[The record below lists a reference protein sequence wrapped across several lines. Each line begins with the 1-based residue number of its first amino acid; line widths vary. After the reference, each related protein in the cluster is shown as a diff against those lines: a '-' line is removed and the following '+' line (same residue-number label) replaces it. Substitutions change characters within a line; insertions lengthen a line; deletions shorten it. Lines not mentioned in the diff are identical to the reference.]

1 MPVGLYTRK
10 GKNGRKMY
18 FRDGKLISKKSY
30 TASRGRSLKRRPST
44 NRRRSTG
51 NPRRKN
57 NMARYRK
64 PAMPHPSVTGMGAGL
79 SIANYLNSGVS
90 VGAGSLTTGGV
101 IKDTIDGNVNL
112 AFTTFSKNAVDLVTS
127 KTGKSVLSS
136 AIVLA
141 TVGGIA
147 RKWFPNVRLG
157 GNKFYFK
164 I

>member
-51 NPRRKN
+51 NPKRRN

-79 SIANYLNSGVS
+79 SIANYLNTGVS
-90 VGAGSLTTGGV
+90 VGSGALTTGGV
-101 IKDTIDGNVNL
+101 IADAAKGNINL

-141 TVGGIA
+141 TAGGIA

-157 GNKFYFK
+157 GTKFYFK

>member
-51 NPRRKN
+51 NTRRKN

-79 SIANYLNSGVS
+79 SIANYLNQGTAVGSG
-90 VGAGSLTTGGV
+90 ALTTGGV
-101 IKDTIDGNVNL
+101 IADAVKGNINV
-112 AFTTFSKNAVDLVTS
+112 AFTTFSKNAVNLVTS

-141 TVGGIA
+141 TAGGIA
-147 RKWFPNVRLG
+147 RKWFPNIRLG
-157 GNKFYFK
+157 GTKFYFK

>member
-79 SIANYLNSGVS
+79 SIANYLNQGTAVGSG
-90 VGAGSLTTGGV
+90 AITTGGV
-101 IKDTIDGNVNL
+101 IADAVKGNINV

-141 TVGGIA
+141 TAGGIA

-157 GNKFYFK
+157 GTKFFFR

>member
-1 MPVGLYTRK
+1 
-10 GKNGRKMY
+10 
-18 FRDGKLISKKSY
+18 
-30 TASRGRSLKRRPST
+30 
-44 NRRRSTG
+44 
-51 NPRRKN
+51 
-57 NMARYRK
+57 MARYRK

-79 SIANYLNSGVS
+79 SIANYLNTGVS
-90 VGAGSLTTGGV
+90 VGKTGVGGV
-101 IKDTIDGNVNL
+101 IADAAKGNINM

-141 TVGGIA
+141 TAGGIA

-157 GNKFYFK
+157 GTKFYFK

>member
-79 SIANYLNSGVS
+79 SIANYLNQGTAVGSG
-90 VGAGSLTTGGV
+90 AITTGGV
-101 IKDTIDGNVNL
+101 IADAVKGNINV

-141 TVGGIA
+141 TAGGIA

-157 GNKFYFK
+157 GSKFFFR

>member
-1 MPVGLYTRK
+1 
-10 GKNGRKMY
+10 
-18 FRDGKLISKKSY
+18 
-30 TASRGRSLKRRPST
+30 
-44 NRRRSTG
+44 
-51 NPRRKN
+51 
-57 NMARYRK
+57 MARYRK

-79 SIANYLNSGVS
+79 SIANYLNQGTA
-90 VGAGSLTTGGV
+90 VGAGALTTGGV
-101 IKDTIDGNVNL
+101 IADAVKGNINV

-141 TVGGIA
+141 TAGGIA

-157 GNKFYFK
+157 GTKFYFK